1 MGRRRCYF
9 CGTAYTGTKCGKFGF
24 FWRVGMTPGMTMHIS
39 SIFSWEPNTKIS
51 KEIASEKTIG
61 VAEEGRILELAWST
75 RTRNPSDDAR
85 AHTHTHTPPSSHN
98 TQHNTIHTICI
109 VSRLSAPSQYQCQF
123 FLLLFPSDGGTSVP
137 TRGPSID
144 HSKPCHAGGSHPNNY
159 LFIHRVVGTASLS
172 LCRLRHILIF
182 AQ

>member
-98 TQHNTIHTICI
+98 TQHNTI
-109 VSRLSAPSQYQCQF
+109 QYNDNNEPRNTNILGPRPIRFRRIRPQTRNPGHHRPPPLPQGRIGIRHGRRGRAS
-123 FLLLFPSDGGTSVP
+123 SDF
-137 TRGPSID
+137 R
-144 HSKPCHAGGSHPNNY
+144 
-159 LFIHRVVGTASLS
+159 
-172 LCRLRHILIF
+172 
-182 AQ
+182 QE

>member
-98 TQHNTIHTICI
+98 TQHNTI
-109 VSRLSAPSQYQCQF
+109 QYNTHDLYCF
-123 FLLLFPSDGGTSVP
+123 TSVCPKPVPVPIFPSFVSF
-137 TRGPSID
+137 RW
-144 HSKPCHAGGSHPNNY
+144 
-159 LFIHRVVGTASLS
+159 
-172 LCRLRHILIF
+172 RHIRTDERTIDRSQQTMSCWWF
-182 AQ
+182 ASQ